1 MAIIEVQPKDP
12 ITLRVDVIDMGLL
25 HLLET
30 RYVVLIEQRDN
41 DIVIELYKK
50 QELWTTQA
58 FWKYLPQWAQ
68 PLEVGSSLNIC

>member
-30 RYVVLIEQRDN
+30 RYVVLIERRDN

-50 QELWTTQA
+50 
-58 FWKYLPQWAQ
+58 
-68 PLEVGSSLNIC
+68 

>member
-1 MAIIEVQPKDP
+1 METTEVDPEDP

-30 RYVVLIEQRDN
+30 KYMVLIEQREN

-50 QELWTTQA
+50 
-58 FWKYLPQWAQ
+58 
-68 PLEVGSSLNIC
+68 

>member
-1 MAIIEVQPKDP
+1 MAIIEVEPKDP

-50 QELWTTQA
+50 
-58 FWKYLPQWAQ
+58 
-68 PLEVGSSLNIC
+68 

>member
-1 MAIIEVQPKDP
+1 MAIIEVQPEAP

-30 RYVVLIEQRDN
+30 RYVVLIEQREN

-50 QELWTTQA
+50 
-58 FWKYLPQWAQ
+58 
-68 PLEVGSSLNIC
+68 

>member
-12 ITLRVDVIDMGLL
+12 VTLRVDVIDMGLL

-41 DIVIELYKK
+41 DIVIELHKK
-50 QELWTTQA
+50 
-58 FWKYLPQWAQ
+58 
-68 PLEVGSSLNIC
+68 

>member
-1 MAIIEVQPKDP
+1 METTEVDPKYP

-30 RYVVLIEQRDN
+30 KYMVLIEQREN

-50 QELWTTQA
+50 
-58 FWKYLPQWAQ
+58 
-68 PLEVGSSLNIC
+68 

>member
-1 MAIIEVQPKDP
+1 METIDTEPEDP

-30 RYVVLIEQRDN
+30 RYVVLIEQREN

-50 QELWTTQA
+50 
-58 FWKYLPQWAQ
+58 
-68 PLEVGSSLNIC
+68 

>member
-1 MAIIEVQPKDP
+1 MAIIEVQPESP

-30 RYVVLIEQRDN
+30 RYVVLIEQRDS

-50 QELWTTQA
+50 
-58 FWKYLPQWAQ
+58 
-68 PLEVGSSLNIC
+68 

>member
-1 MAIIEVQPKDP
+1 MAIIDVQPKDP
-12 ITLRVDVIDMGLL
+12 VTLRVDVIDMGLL

-50 QELWTTQA
+50 
-58 FWKYLPQWAQ
+58 
-68 PLEVGSSLNIC
+68 

>member
-12 ITLRVDVIDMGLL
+12 ITLRVDVINMGLL

-50 QELWTTQA
+50 
-58 FWKYLPQWAQ
+58 
-68 PLEVGSSLNIC
+68 

>member
-50 QELWTTQA
+50 
-58 FWKYLPQWAQ
+58 
-68 PLEVGSSLNIC
+68 

>member
-1 MAIIEVQPKDP
+1 METIETDQKEP

-30 RYVVLIEQRDN
+30 KYMVIIEQREN

-50 QELWTTQA
+50 
-58 FWKYLPQWAQ
+58 
-68 PLEVGSSLNIC
+68 